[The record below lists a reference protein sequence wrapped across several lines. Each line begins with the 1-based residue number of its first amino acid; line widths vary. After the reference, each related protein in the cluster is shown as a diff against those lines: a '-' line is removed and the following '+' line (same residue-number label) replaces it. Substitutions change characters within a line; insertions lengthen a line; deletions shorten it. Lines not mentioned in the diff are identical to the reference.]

1 MMNELYDREDQL
13 TNRTTRRTRRRVTR
27 AALTVSEQYIDLLV
41 KLRKQYDEIDEKY
54 DQLAADANVQKAL
67 KGVSKDG
74 AEFKLG
80 PSGLIRRLG
89 PQPEEGGEQGPFGN
103 DHASRGRGPGR
114 LDRFRW
120 CSTGHP
126 MELMV
131 DTGAYSI
138 CLPYKAAVDAGLA
151 PSGNAP
157 TIQCRLA
164 DGHIVECK
172 QVYAQTVRLGK
183 FTVENV
189 ECGVMPAD
197 CPDAAS
203 ALGQSFLR
211 HFTYK
216 IDSVKGKLTMTQI
229 EGDKG
234 RGKPAKGEPRG
245 RRPPKG
251 APKTDA
257 PKSDE

>member
-1 MMNELYDREDQL
+1 M
-13 TNRTTRRTRRRVTR
+13 
-27 AALTVSEQYIDLLV
+27 

-54 DQLAADANVQKAL
+54 DQLTADAKVQKAL
-67 KGVSKDG
+67 EAVSKDG
-74 AEFKLG
+74 AEFKVGPG
-80 PSGLIRRLG
+80 PS
-89 PQPEEGGEQGPFGN
+89 F
-103 DHASRGRGPGR
+103 AA
-114 LDRFRW
+114 LDRSLKKLESKVLSETITLHEDEGKDIW
-120 CSTGHP
+120 TASVVLNGHP

-138 CLPYKAAVDAGLA
+138 CLPYKTAVDAGLA

-172 QVYAQTVRLGK
+172 QVYVQTVRLGK

-245 RRPPKG
+245 RRAPTPKG

-257 PKSDE
+257 PKSNE